1 MALPQTKPGSGGYQ
15 ILFWALAA
23 LLVLRPVIEEVAE
36 GPWIFASF
44 FTAVLLSSAWAVSQK
59 RSQLIGLAILGLITV
74 GSVWTDLR
82 PEITSLAAMLYLG
95 WITVILA
102 VDVFRD
108 RARVSADMVFGAVN
122 VYLLIGV
129 TFAMAHWAQTLLVP
143 GSISGLNSGSEF
155 GDTLYYS
162 FVTLTTLGYG
172 DISPVSDNAR
182 MLAVFEAVLGQ
193 LYIAVLLA
201 RLVAVHI
208 SSKTKEPTA

>member
-1 MALPQTKPGSGGYQ
+1 M
-15 ILFWALAA
+15 
-23 LLVLRPVIEEVAE
+23 AE

-44 FTAVLLSSAWAVSQK
+44 FTVVLLSSAWAVGRK
-59 RSQLIGLAILGLITV
+59 PRQLIGLAILGLIALA
-74 GSVWTDLR
+74 GLWGDIR
-82 PEITSLAAMLYLG
+82 PAVASLSAMIYLG

-102 VDVFRD
+102 LDVFRD
-108 RARVSADMVFGAVN
+108 RQRVSADMVYGAVN

-129 TFAMAHWAQTLLVP
+129 TFAMAHRAQTLLVP
-143 GSISGLNSGSEF
+143 DSIGGLDATSEL
-155 GDTLYYS
+155 GDAFYYS

-201 RLVAVHI
+201 KLVATHI
-208 SSKTKEPTA
+208 ASKANEPNH